1 MSNIFVRFQSRSTV
15 KNPYQFH
22 EKNKYLIPHA
32 IKLVLALGWSLTYK
46 LWIRS
51 LEFGRGVGSSLKF
64 RFDGW
69 TKVRLS
75 SKVGPIKFKL

>member
-32 IKLVLALGWSLTYK
+32 IKLVLALG
-46 LWIRS
+46 
-51 LEFGRGVGSSLKF
+51 
-64 RFDGW
+64 
-69 TKVRLS
+69 
-75 SKVGPIKFKL
+75 